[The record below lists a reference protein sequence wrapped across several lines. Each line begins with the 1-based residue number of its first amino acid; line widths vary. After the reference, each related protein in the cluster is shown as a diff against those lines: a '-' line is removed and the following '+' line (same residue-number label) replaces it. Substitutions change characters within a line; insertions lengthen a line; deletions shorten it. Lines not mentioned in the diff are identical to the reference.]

1 MNALT
6 LRTLRTFPQELQA
19 RCRAHR
25 FMDELDDLVQACA
38 VELLQAK
45 RTDTLAQIFNRA
57 RSACR
62 RFTQDLAHYSREL
75 DAELDAA
82 PGNDGEPSPG
92 GGGRR
97 REITRRVAEQQ
108 GVTRR
113 RAQQLV
119 AAQVKRARQGD
130 LFSGEGNDGGRG
142 AK

>member
-6 LRTLRTFPQELQA
+6 IRTLATFPPELQA

-38 VELLQAK
+38 VELLQAHAG
-45 RTDTLAQIFNRA
+45 DTLAQIFSRA

-75 DAELDAA
+75 EDAA
-82 PGNDGEPSPG
+82 DDGGDEPSP

-113 RAQQLV
+113 RAQMLV
-119 AAQVKRARQGD
+119 AAQIERARQGD
-130 LFSGEGNDGGRG
+130 LFSGDDGRG
-142 AK
+142 ER

>member
-6 LRTLRTFPQELQA
+6 IRTLATFPPELQA

-38 VELLQAK
+38 VELLQAHAG
-45 RTDTLAQIFNRA
+45 DTLAQIFSRA

-62 RFTQDLAHYSREL
+62 RFTQDLAHYSREI

-82 PGNDGEPSPG
+82 PDDEPSPG

-97 REITRRVAEQQ
+97 REITREVAARQ

-113 RAQQLV
+113 RAQMLV
-119 AAQVKRARQGD
+119 AEQIERARQGD
-130 LFSGEGNDGGRG
+130 LFAGDESGRG
-142 AK
+142 AR